1 MTKDLC
7 NGSNIMKKRLKK
19 KIDRENSINLLIR
32 MSRDIGRTLEE
43 AVDAAAEM
51 AELDQYDY
59 GQSYS
64 DMRSLYFD
72 LISILNRYEN
82 SIDS

>member
-1 MTKDLC
+1 
-7 NGSNIMKKRLKK
+7 MKKRLKK
-19 KIDRENSINLLIR
+19 KIDRENSINLLRR
-32 MSRDIGRTLEE
+32 MSRDIRRTLEE